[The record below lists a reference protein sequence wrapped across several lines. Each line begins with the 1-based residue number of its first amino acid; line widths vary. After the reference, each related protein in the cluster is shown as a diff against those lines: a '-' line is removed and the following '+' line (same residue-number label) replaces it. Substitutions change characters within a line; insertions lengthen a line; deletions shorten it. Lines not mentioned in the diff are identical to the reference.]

1 MAFQPARF
9 TKQRTLLPALVGSY
23 PTFSP
28 LPTRTPAVSLSAAL
42 AVNFSFRKSPL
53 PVRKSGALCC
63 PDFPL
68 PIAGQRQGGVCAGAK
83 VGNPRGHGAYQGH
96 LFSCPASLPRA
107 TQILPIKKG
116 RPLRDGPET
125 NTRRC
130 PWFIAIPNGAGAD
143 RLQKQHEPCTLP
155 SPDDASPWRTRCD
168 QQPLQRRG

>member
-68 PIAGQRQGGVCAGAK
+68 PIAGQRQGGVCATAK
-83 VGNPRGHGAYQGH
+83 VANSKGHKTWLRH
-96 LFSCPASLPRA
+96 LFAPPSL
-107 TQILPIKKG
+107 LLSKKKG

-130 PWFIAIPNGAGAD
+130 RWFIAIPNGAGAD
-143 RLQKQHEPCTLP
+143 RLPKQHEPCTLLL
-155 SPDDASPWRTRCD
+155 PDDASPWQTRCD
-168 QQPLQRRG
+168 RQPFQRRG